1 MIKTEKLQASE
12 IAKKRQRRWF
22 EKFDWFIT
30 SEGYLV
36 IAGKSGDQNELLVK
50 RYIRKDDIFVCVC
63 LVFLYRCMQ
72 MFMDLLLLSYV
83 TILVLLLELQYQSF
97 LFNKQLSLLYA
108 ILLLG
113 IIVSLIKCIGFI
125 RHRSAR

>member
-50 RYIRKDDIFVCVC
+50 RYIRRDDIFVGFCI
-63 LVFLYRCMQ
+63 VFL
-72 MFMDLLLLSYV
+72 L
-83 TILVLLLELQYQSF
+83 
-97 LFNKQLSLLYA
+97 
-108 ILLLG
+108 
-113 IIVSLIKCIGFI
+113 
-125 RHRSAR
+125 